1 MTHAFAIGY
10 DWLYSSL
17 FDAEK
22 VMICGARIEKG
33 LNQREIERRKL
44 AADDFNKLGLRL
56 RPKEI
61 VMFTIEDIPMP
72 PFISSNKL
80 L

>member
-1 MTHAFAIGY
+1 MTHAFVIGY

-22 VMICGARIEKG
+22 MMIRGARIEKG

-44 AADDFNKLGLRL
+44 VADDFNKLKLRL

-61 VMFTIEDIPMP
+61 TLEPSGFIPRV
-72 PFISSNKL
+72 
-80 L
+80 